1 MPAST
6 KGETR
11 MGRLEGKVAIITG
24 AGRGIG
30 RAVARRFAAEGAR
43 IAATSFTPA
52 NVQALADELNAAHG
66 AGTAIGLTC
75 DVGEEAQIKAAV
87 AAAIAAFGTIDI
99 AVNNAFEL
107 ASAAR
112 SVLGTTTDDFMR
124 QMVTGPLATLHMM
137 QAVYPHMENR
147 DGRII
152 NLGSAAGFTGTPGMT
167 PYNMAKEAIRALTR
181 TAAREWGDKRITVN
195 TLCPVALTESFQ
207 NALDQGLAQ
216 ITPSPIP
223 RMGSLD
229 EDIAPVALFLAS
241 AEAGYVTGYSF
252 MADGGLMMDAGR

>member
-1 MPAST
+1 
-6 KGETR
+6 
-11 MGRLEGKVAIITG
+11 MGRLEDKVAIITG

-30 RAVARRFAAEGAR
+30 RAMARRFAAEGAKVT
-43 IAATSFTPA
+43 ATSFTAA
-52 NVQALADELNAAHG
+52 NIEALVAELNGTHG
-66 AGTAIGLTC
+66 EGTAIGLVC

-87 AAAIAAFGTIDI
+87 AATIEAFGTIDI

-107 ASAAR
+107 ASATR
-112 SVLGTTTDDFMR
+112 SVLGTTVEDFNR
-124 QMVTGPLATLHMM
+124 QMVTGPLAALHMM
-137 QAVYPHMENR
+137 QAVYPYMENR

-152 NLGSAAGFTGTPGMT
+152 NLGSAAGFLGTAGMT

-195 TLCPVALTESFQ
+195 ALCPVALTESFQ
-207 NALDQGLAQ
+207 RALDAGLAE

-229 EDIAPVALFLAS
+229 EDVVPVALFLAS
-241 AEAGYVTGYSF
+241 AEASYVTGYSF